1 MKLCVFCGTFNPI
14 HNVHLALANYIK
26 THFKFDTILF
36 IPAYKPPHKHIDD
49 DLANHRYAMVK
60 LAIEGVSGFNISNIE
75 FRHERFSYTVNTME
89 ELYKM
94 FPAIE
99 GKISFIIGT
108 DAFRQIE
115 DWYETDRLKELV
127 DFVVF
132 PREDNFKPESLERFR
147 NAGYNFICVDM
158 PFINL
163 SSTVLR
169 SRIKHGKPIGNL
181 VPQKV
186 QEYIKK
192 NGLYLEDEE
201 KDNEK

>member
-60 LAIEGVSGFNISNIE
+60 LAIDGVSGFNISNIE

-132 PREDNFKPESLERFR
+132 PREDNFNPDSLERFR
-147 NAGYNFICVDM
+147 NAGYNCICVDM

>member
-14 HNVHLALANYIK
+14 HNVHIALANYIR

-36 IPAYKPPHKHIDD
+36 IPAYKPPHKNIDD
-49 DLANHRYAMVK
+49 ELANHRYAMVK
-60 LAIEGVSGFNISNIE
+60 LAIDGIGGFNISNIE
-75 FRHERFSYTVNTME
+75 FRHERFSYTINTIK

-108 DAFRQIE
+108 DAFKQIQ
-115 DWYETDRLKELV
+115 DWYETDELKKLV
-127 DFVVF
+127 DFIVF
-132 PREDNFKPESLERFR
+132 PREENFNEGTLDRFR
-147 NAGYNFICVDM
+147 NSGYNFICTDM

-169 SRIKHGKPIGNL
+169 SRIKHGKPIGSL
-181 VPQKV
+181 VPPKV

-192 NGLYLEDEE
+192 HGLYQEDDKEN
-201 KDNEK
+201 NEK